1 MPHGVRPNRSE
12 DKVRMAQY
20 VSMFPADFANAAVRN
35 ERIRIWREQ
44 SHPVGVA
51 FSGDPREYERRH
63 YPLAELNPLG
73 RKLLGLD
80 AW

>member
-1 MPHGVRPNRSE
+1 
-12 DKVRMAQY
+12 
-20 VSMFPADFANAAVRN
+20 VRN

-44 SHPVGVA
+44 SHPIGVA
-51 FSGDPREYERRH
+51 FAGDPREYERRH